1 MPTAIPHPN
10 NTNRPAAAGS
20 CLGFTCLKWSASG
33 ELSELDRSLVL
44 QRLAQADP
52 QLRQGEAESA

>member
-10 NTNRPAAAGS
+10 NTNRPAAASS

-33 ELSELDRSLVL
+33 ELSELDRDLVL

-52 QLRQGEAESA
+52 QLLLNGAEAS

>member
-10 NTNRPAAAGS
+10 QAGRPTATS

-33 ELSELDRSLVL
+33 ELSELDRDLVL

-52 QLRQGEAESA
+52 QLLLNGAEAS

>member
-10 NTNRPAAAGS
+10 NTNRPAADSS
-20 CLGFTCLKWSASG
+20 CLVCTCLKWGASG

-52 QLRQGEAESA
+52 QLRQGVAESA

>member
-1 MPTAIPHPN
+1 MPTTIPHPDYGSRQ
-10 NTNRPAAAGS
+10 TPAS

-33 ELSELDRSLVL
+33 ELSELDRDLVL

-52 QLRQGEAESA
+52 QLLQNGAEAS

>member
-10 NTNRPAAAGS
+10 QAGRPTAAS

-33 ELSELDRSLVL
+33 ELSELDRALVL
-44 QRLAQADP
+44 SRLAQADP
-52 QLRQGEAESA
+52 ELQERAAEAS

>member
-10 NTNRPAAAGS
+10 QAGRPTAAS